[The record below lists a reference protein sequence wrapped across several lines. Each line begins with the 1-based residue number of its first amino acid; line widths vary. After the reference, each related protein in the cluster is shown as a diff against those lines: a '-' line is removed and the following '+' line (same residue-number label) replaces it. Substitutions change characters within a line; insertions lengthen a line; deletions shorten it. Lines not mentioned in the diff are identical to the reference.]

1 MNIKLQKAITPV
13 LDLQCSIMFNGHY
26 KQKLKRDKAV
36 KQQSHRKKLRK
47 HVSCFLKLFA
57 YKQYEENVHNLFM
70 KSRKVYCA

>member
-36 KQQSHRKKLRK
+36 KQQSHRQKIKET
-47 HVSCFLKLFA
+47 CELFFEA
-57 YKQYEENVHNLFM
+57 FCLQTV
-70 KSRKVYCA
+70 